1 MDSLRGLAAFAVAI
15 GHSFYGFEGIGNKYY
30 ISLFLGRLPVIYF
43 FILSGFVLSKSLS
56 KEAVFGFREFIAYAL
71 KRAFRLYPVAL
82 MALLFGLATSYLS
95 STNIPDAISSEWLK
109 HQLIHPQNLI
119 SSIASCVTLQ
129 AVGFDQP
136 IWTIRVEFLCS
147 LILPAFIILSRK
159 SFYFTLI
166 IPAFFG
172 VLLKLN
178 QAGGFAGDIGWAFAF
193 FMGYLLSK
201 SENTLQ
207 SLNRESSKVLL
218 ILVFLA
224 LLGFVGLGMDT
235 IIGVMTMS
243 VFMAVM
249 IPCNWKELR
258 SLLDIKPLRE
268 MGKISF
274 SFYALHTPVMILC
287 WKGMAFLCPET
298 LRQGSPVMLGS
309 LICILSITITMMAAV
324 LMQRLLEVPMNN
336 CGHRAARYLSRQ
348 RLGN

>member
-1 MDSLRGLAAFAVAI
+1 MSEQPNRIHHLDSLRGLAALAVAI

-56 KEAVFGFREFIAYAL
+56 KEAVFGSREFIAYAL

-82 MALLFGLATSYLS
+82 AALLFGLVTSYLS
-95 STNIPDAISSEWLK
+95 SANIPDAISSEWLK

-119 SSIASCVTLQ
+119 SSITSCVTLQ

-172 VLLKLN
+172 VLLKFN

-193 FMGYLLSK
+193 FIGYLLSK
-201 SENTLQ
+201 SENSLQ
-207 SLNRESSKVLL
+207 CLNRESTQVLL
-218 ILVFLA
+218 MLVFLT

-243 VFMAVM
+243 FFMALM
-249 IPCNWKELR
+249 IPCHCNGLR

-268 MGKISF
+268 MEKISF

-287 WKGMAFLCPET
+287 WKGC
-298 LRQGSPVMLGS
+298 GVSISKS
-309 LICILSITITMMAAV
+309 LERRNPRDAWKPDLHPIRYDHDDGCRAYAA
-324 LMQRLLEVPMNN
+324 P
-336 CGHRAARYLSRQ
+336 A
-348 RLGN
+348 